1 MFGKIVFATSGAP
14 DCDSAAR
21 VAFDMAGRYGSEI
34 VVFHCLGI
42 PGKGDSNLVLDV
54 RTGEEVDADAEY
66 LEGVREELRT
76 TYAIQLSAC
85 PGARIEIAVGNP
97 SREVL
102 RVARKE
108 DADLIVM
115 GARRTGV
122 EAGGFYRRG
131 VIGGTHS
138 KVAKAAR
145 CPVLTV
151 SRPAAS
157 FWGGFSNIVFATDFS
172 KASQSAFQLA
182 QSITRDVD
190 GELHL
195 FHCLN
200 LDRLQSAIA
209 LTQEGI
215 EGRLAE
221 ARRKIQ
227 VEYAA
232 KLGDLAKRATIEVW
246 EGSPYVEIV
255 KFARERQADL
265 IVMAHHTR
273 DVDPDEGP
281 EERPFGSTLEQV
293 LVRATCPVVSVNR
306 PDKLPPAGDA

>member
-14 DCDSAAR
+14 ECDSAAR
-21 VAFDMAGRYGSEI
+21 VAFDMASRYGSEI

-66 LEGVREELRT
+66 LEGVTEELRT
-76 TYAIQLSAC
+76 TYAVQLSAC
-85 PGARIEIAVGNP
+85 PKNRIVIAIGNP

-102 RVARKE
+102 RIARQE

-115 GARRTGV
+115 GARGEGL

-131 VIGGTHS
+131 VIGGTHK

-157 FWGGFSNIVFATDFS
+157 FWGGFSNIVYATDFS
-172 KASQSAFQLA
+172 KASESAFQLA
-182 QSITRDVD
+182 QTIAREVQ

-195 FHCLN
+195 FHCLD
-200 LDRLQSAIA
+200 LDRLQSPIA

-227 VEYAA
+227 VNYAA
-232 KLGDLAKRATIEVW
+232 TLGDLAKRTTIEVW

-255 KFARERQADL
+255 KYARERQADL
-265 IVMAHHTR
+265 IVMAHHSR
-273 DVDPDEGP
+273 DADSD
-281 EERPFGSTLEQV
+281 ERPFGSTLEQV
-293 LVRATCPVVSVNR
+293 LVRATCPVISINR
-306 PDKLPPAGDA
+306 PDKLPQAAGA

>member
-14 DCDSAAR
+14 ECDSAAR
-21 VAFDMAGRYGSEI
+21 VAFDMASRYGSEI
-34 VVFHCLGI
+34 VIFHCLGI
-42 PGKGDSNLVLDV
+42 VGKGDSNLVLDV
-54 RTGEEVDADAEY
+54 RTGEEVDPDAEY
-66 LEGVREELRT
+66 LEGVAEELRT
-76 TYAIQLSAC
+76 TYAVQMSAC
-85 PGARIEIAVGNP
+85 PKNRIALAVGNP

-102 RVARKE
+102 RIARQE

-115 GARRTGV
+115 GARGAGM

-131 VIGGTHS
+131 VIGGTHQ

-157 FWGGFSNIVFATDFS
+157 FWGGFSNIVYATDFS
-172 KASQSAFQLA
+172 KASDSAFKLA
-182 QSITRDVD
+182 QAIAREVQGD
-190 GELHL
+190 LHL
-195 FHCLN
+195 FHCLD
-200 LDRLQSAIA
+200 LGRLQSPIA

-221 ARRKIQ
+221 ARRKLQ

-232 KLGDLAKRATIEVW
+232 NLGDLGKRTTLEVW

-265 IVMAHHTR
+265 IVMAHHSR
-273 DVDPDEGP
+273 DADAD
-281 EERPFGSTLEQV
+281 ERPFGTTLEQV
-293 LVRATCPVVSVNR
+293 LVRATCPVISINR
-306 PDKLPPAGDA
+306 PDKLPQAAEA

>member
-1 MFGKIVFATSGAP
+1 MFGKIVFATTGSP
-14 DCDSAAR
+14 ECDSAAR
-21 VAFDMAGRYGSEI
+21 VAFDMAGRYGSDI
-34 VVFHCLGI
+34 ILFHCLGI

-54 RTGEEVDADAEY
+54 RTGEEVDADEEY

-76 TYAIQLSAC
+76 TYAVQLAGC
-85 PGARIEIAVGNP
+85 PSARITVAVGNP

-102 RVARKE
+102 RIARKE

-115 GARRTGV
+115 GARGKTL
-122 EAGGFYRRG
+122 ETGGFYRRG
-131 VIGGTHS
+131 VIGATHR

-172 KASQSAFQLA
+172 KASHSAFQLA
-182 QSITRDVD
+182 QAITREVRGD
-190 GELHL
+190 LHL
-195 FHCLN
+195 FHCLD
-200 LDRLQSAIA
+200 LDRLQSPIA

-221 ARRKIQ
+221 ARRRLQ

-232 KLGDLAKRATIEVW
+232 YLGDLARRTTIEVW

-265 IVMAHHTR
+265 IVLAHHTR
-273 DVDPDEGP
+273 EVDPD
-281 EERPFGSTLEQV
+281 ERPFGSTLEQV
-293 LVRATCPVVSVNR
+293 LVRATCPVISLNR
-306 PDKLPPAGDA
+306 PDKLPRAAEDE

>member
-34 VVFHCLGI
+34 IIFHCLGI

-54 RTGEEVDADAEY
+54 RTGEEVDADEEY

-76 TYAIQLSAC
+76 TYAIQLSGC
-85 PGARIEIAVGNP
+85 PRARIEIAIGNP

-108 DADLIVM
+108 DADIIVM
-115 GARRTGV
+115 GARGAGMEV
-122 EAGGFYRRG
+122 GGFYRRG
-131 VIGGTHS
+131 VIGATHQ

-172 KASQSAFQLA
+172 KASESAFKLA
-182 QSITRDVD
+182 ETVARDVSGD
-190 GELHL
+190 LHL
-195 FHCLN
+195 FHCVDLE
-200 LDRLQSAIA
+200 RLQSPIA

-227 VEYAA
+227 TEYAS
-232 KLGDLAKRATIEVW
+232 KLGDLAKRTSIEVW

-273 DVDPDEGP
+273 EVDPD
-281 EERPFGSTLEQV
+281 ERPFGSTLEQV
-293 LVRATCPVVSVNR
+293 LVRATCPVISINR
-306 PDKLPPAGDA
+306 PDKLPVAMDA